1 MKRLIAMLLLACL
14 AVVSLSAHADAQR
27 RGGGGG
33 RRGGGGGGFRGG
45 GGGGM
50 SRGGARTSV
59 TSRPSRPSGGNYS
72 RPATRPSTPAASR
85 PSLGQGA
92 NRPSVSPPANRPNV
106 GGGAA
111 GGGNLANRPG
121 GGANV
126 GNGNR
131 ENLGNGNR
139 TNVGNGNRTNI
150 SNDRPINV
158 NDNDLNIN
166 GGHWDGGY
174 GCCYGWGAAAAG
186 FAAGAI
192 TAAAIG
198 STVYALPPSCPAYY
212 YGGVTYNHCGGVWYE
227 PQFQG
232 TETTYVVVNAPE
244 GAPAETTAPPP
255 P

>member
-1 MKRLIAMLLLACL
+1 MKRLITLLLLVCL
-14 AVVSLSAHADAQR
+14 AVASLSVHADAQR

-59 TSRPSRPSGGNYS
+59 TSRPSGGNYS
-72 RPATRPSTPAASR
+72 RPATRPSTPTASR
-85 PSLGQGA
+85 PNLGTGA

-106 GGGAA
+106 GGGVA

-126 GNGNR
+126 GSGNR
-131 ENLGNGNR
+131 P
-139 TNVGNGNRTNI
+139 NVGNGSNIGSGNRTNI

-158 NDNDLNIN
+158 NDNDVNIN

-212 YGGVTYNHCGGVWYE
+212 YGGVTYNHCGGVWYQPE
-227 PQFQG
+227 FQG

-244 GAPAETTAPPP
+244 GAPAESAPPP
-255 P
+255 